1 MIEKYTMANHNILG
15 KLGEQAAAEYLI
27 KNGYIIRE
35 SNWRLDGFE
44 VDIVAEYNNRIIIVE
59 VKTRALNLQ
68 SALDAIDIKKCQ
80 KLLKAAN
87 AYIKY
92 YSLPHELQI
101 DVICVVGDRP
111 ENFRIEHIKDAV
123 RPRLRSYRKR

>member
-1 MIEKYTMANHNILG
+1 MANHNILG

-27 KNGYIIRE
+27 RNGYIIRE

-68 SALDAIDIKKCQ
+68 SALDAIDLKKCQ
-80 KLLKAAN
+80 KL
-87 AYIKY
+87 
-92 YSLPHELQI
+92 
-101 DVICVVGDRP
+101 
-111 ENFRIEHIKDAV
+111 
-123 RPRLRSYRKR
+123 

>member
-1 MIEKYTMANHNILG
+1 MANHNILG

-27 KNGYIIRE
+27 RNGYIIRE

-68 SALDAIDIKKCQ
+68 SALDAIDLKKCQ

-92 YSLPHELQI
+92 YKLPHELQI

-111 ENFRIEHIKDAV
+111 ENFMIEHIKDAV